1 MSYIRII
8 PSLLLSEK
16 KLVKG
21 VKFKNH
27 KNAGSPIT
35 SINALDSQNCDEI
48 FLIDLDSYKN
58 KVKPDYD
65 ILNKISEISSSPITF
80 GGGINS
86 LEKAEMAFASGAD
99 KVYLNNIIFN
109 KPELISEIAKK
120 YGNQSIISGINI
132 VKENDDYFILEDSK
146 KKINP
151 IKYSQYLEDIGS
163 AEIKITFVN
172 LEGTKKNLDIDYA
185 VKIKEKVNIPC
196 IYEGGIGKLEDISVC
211 IKNGIDSIA
220 IGTMIIFSDCNIIKI
235 KHFLKNLKYKV
246 RV

>member
-21 VKFKNH
+21 INFKNH

-35 SINALDSQNCDEI
+35 SINALDSQKCDEI
-48 FLIDLDSYKN
+48 FLIDLDSYKRKN
-58 KVKPDYD
+58 DPDYD
-65 ILNKISEISSSPITF
+65 TLNKISEISSSPITF

-99 KVYLNNIIFN
+99 KIYLNSVLFK

-132 VKENDDYFILEDSK
+132 IKEKGKYFVLEDK
-146 KKINP
+146 EKKIDP
-151 IKYSQYLEDIGS
+151 IQYSQYLESIGS

-185 VKIKEKVNIPC
+185 IKIKEKVNIPC
-196 IYEGGIGKLEDISVC
+196 IYEGGIGKLEDIAIC
-211 IKNGIDSIA
+211 IQSGIESLA
-220 IGTMIIFSDCNIIKI
+220 IGTIIIFSDCNIIKI

-246 RV
+246 RA